1 MPIITQQLLQILPNA
16 SHVAGVFVPVLN
28 TAMNRYQIVGIRRVA
43 AFIAQIGHESGQLKY
58 VKEIWG
64 PTLAQTKYEGRK
76 DLGNTVVGDG
86 SKYRGRGLIQI
97 TGRANYMACGEGLG
111 LDLIKQPEL
120 LEKPQHACM
129 SAAWFWATRGLNGG
143 QNGAADRQT
152 LYARALWEWLANAYG
167 QQLAAKEAAY
177 QTERTDLANANS
189 AQILAEQGKR
199 LALEQWLA
207 ASDQYH
213 YRALTD
219 EKTKQARLRDRL
231 ATADLRLSVQL
242 DTTTAVGCDG
252 VPTATS
258 SSNMVYGAHRA
269 RLDPA
274 HAQRII
280 GITGD
285 GDQGLIALQA
295 CQTYAKEVSSTK

>member
-1 MPIITQQLLQILPNA
+1 MKIEAVKWGGVLLIILALM
-16 SHVAGVFVPVLN
+16 AG
-28 TAMNRYQIVGIRRVA
+28 
-43 AFIAQIGHESGQLKY
+43 SG
-58 VKEIWG
+58 W
-64 PTLAQTKYEGRK
+64 
-76 DLGNTVVGDG
+76 
-86 SKYRGRGLIQI
+86 
-97 TGRANYMACGEGLG
+97 
-111 LDLIKQPEL
+111 
-120 LEKPQHACM
+120 
-129 SAAWFWATRGLNGG
+129 AAW
-143 QNGAADRQT
+143 
-152 LYARALWEWLANAYG
+152 EWQANAYG
-167 QQLAAKEAAY
+167 QQLAAKEAAH

-207 ASDQYH
+207 ASDQSH

-242 DTTTAVGCDG
+242 DATAATGCDAVQTTTC
-252 VPTATS
+252 TS
-258 SSNMVYGAHRA
+258 GMVYGAHRA

-295 CQTYAKEVSSTK
+295 CQAYAQEVSGTE